1 MIIKSV
7 ELPNEQSHKISAKG
21 SKIGRNSSNEIVIFD
36 ESVSR
41 YHAQIFYKNEIFYLS
56 DIGST
61 TGTFIKIEEPIRLQE
76 NMIIEIGSFQ
86 LIIKNIEILKNSDDS
101 VNEEE
106 SKISLEIYESA
117 EEVVLK
123 TFNLFHGSS
132 IGRKT
137 NNFLCFNEDLHMS
150 NLHCRV
156 NLVGNNFIF
165 EDLAS
170 TNGSWLRLSKEGVKS
185 EPFLL
190 TQDVIFKIGNSAMYQ
205 VYFPKTPSKN
215 VNEMNTIIS
224 KESGGENDKCVVC
237 WDLERDCLIMPCRH
251 NITCV
256 KCTKSLKNCPICR
269 MPLVDIIKIY
279 KP

>member
-1 MIIKSV
+1 M
-7 ELPNEQSHKISAKG
+7 
-21 SKIGRNSSNEIVIFD
+21 IFD

-41 YHAQIFYKNEIFYLS
+41 FHAQIFFGNQIFYLS

-61 TGTFIKIEEPIRLQE
+61 TGTFIKIEEPICLRK
-76 NMIIEIGSFQ
+76 NMILEIGSFQ
-86 LIIKNIEILKNSDDS
+86 LIIKEIDIFSNSDDS

-106 SKISLEIYESA
+106 SKVTLEIYESA
-117 EEVVLK
+117 EDLPLK
-123 TFNLFHGSS
+123 TFSLFHRSS

-137 NNFLCFNEDLHMS
+137 SNFLCFNEDLHMS

-156 NLVGNNFIF
+156 NLVGRNFIF

-170 TNGSWLRLSKEGVKS
+170 TNGSWLRLSQEAQES

-190 TQDVIFKIGNSAMYQ
+190 SQGLVFKIGNSAMYQ
-205 VYFPKTPSKN
+205 VCFPKRPS
-215 VNEMNTIIS
+215 VQANEMNTIIS
-224 KESGGENDKCVVC
+224 RESVGENDKCVVC

-269 MPLVDIIKIY
+269 MPLQDIIKIY